1 MIEKLIDLKTFI
13 TAILL
18 SFFGWFLSKVYS
30 YFDIKIKRIDSIEEL
45 KKNFDNFK
53 EEYKEDNKELKDKI
67 DTIFKTLIK

>member
-1 MIEKLIDLKTFI
+1 MTEKLIDLKTFI

-18 SFFGWFLSKVYS
+18 SFFGWFLSKVYA